1 MKSKYVAVF
10 AVITDCPPAYIGQAN
25 RTFQSLSYQTKCLLS
40 CHAASPCIQE
50 TTATEFH
57 RAYYPCQHNNSHPW
71 CRLFQK
77 RKRWGSSAAFNKRDI
92 PPFCGLLSFSHCKEP
107 LGQRAGCVFRHGA
120 GCYCVLGTKAAW
132 KQEKPITQE
141 RALCEWDGDE
151 VWWNLTM
158 HRCIDFRFSENLLLF
173 FLCQS

>member
-1 MKSKYVAVF
+1 
-10 AVITDCPPAYIGQAN
+10 
-25 RTFQSLSYQTKCLLS
+25 
-40 CHAASPCIQE
+40 
-50 TTATEFH
+50 
-57 RAYYPCQHNNSHPW
+57 
-71 CRLFQK
+71 
-77 RKRWGSSAAFNKRDI
+77 
-92 PPFCGLLSFSHCKEP
+92 
-107 LGQRAGCVFRHGA
+107 
-120 GCYCVLGTKAAW
+120 VLGTKAAW